1 MNTFDQSINRI
12 GFACKIQL
20 AHDEADPALNTKSTT
35 ISYLQRQT
43 VDKAREKLWGL
54 VNHNLSAFKKQLEF
68 VAKHPKPQRMF
79 RITSDLLP
87 AYTHDDY
94 MPFYFQADVVAK
106 LERELAKC
114 GEFARTN
121 DIRLSFHPGQF
132 CVLASENPQVV
143 ENSITEFE
151 YHCDIIRYMGYGQQ
165 FQDFKCNVHIG
176 GKLGP
181 AGIKAAM
188 RRLSPEARNTLTIE
202 NAEFTWGLDASL
214 ELVDTCALVLDIHH
228 HWIHSGEYIE
238 PADLRFKQVID
249 SWRGVRPVIHYSV
262 SREDCL
268 VDHDPTTKPDLK
280 QLKSLGFTAA
290 KLRAHSDY
298 YWNQACNNW
307 ALTFSP
313 HADIMSEAKQKNLAS
328 TRLYNYALQQQLS

>member
-1 MNTFDQSINRI
+1 MTTFNQNINRI
-12 GFACKIQL
+12 GFACKIQTEHDT
-20 AHDEADPALNTKSTT
+20 AHPDLNTKSTT
-35 ISYLQRQT
+35 ISYLARQT
-43 VDKAREKLWGL
+43 PDGARSKLWGL
-54 VNHNLSAFKKQLEF
+54 LDHNVNAFYRQLKY
-68 VAKHPKPQRMF
+68 VAKLPPEQRMF

-94 MPFYFQADVVAK
+94 MPFYFQPDVVAK
-106 LERELAKC
+106 LEAHLSMC
-114 GEFARTN
+114 GDFARAN

-132 CVLASENPQVV
+132 CVLASEQEQVV

-151 YHCDIIRYMGYGQQ
+151 YHCDLIRYMGYGKS

-176 GKLGP
+176 GKQGP
-181 AGIKAAM
+181 QGIVRALK
-188 RRLSPEARNTLTIE
+188 RLSPEARNCLTIE

-214 ELVDTCALVLDIHH
+214 ELVDHCALVLDIHH
-228 HWIHSGEYIE
+228 HWINSGEYID
-238 PADLRFKQVID
+238 PSDPKFKRVCD

-262 SREDCL
+262 SREDVI

-280 QLKSLGFTAA
+280 QLKSMGFTSA

-298 YWNQACNNW
+298 YWNQAVNNW

-313 HADIMSEAKQKNLAS
+313 VADIMCESKQKNLAS
-328 TRLYNYALQQQLS
+328 DALFKQLLKQQ

>member
-1 MNTFDQSINRI
+1 MFNQNINRI
-12 GFACKIQL
+12 GFACKIQS
-20 AHDEADPALNTKSTT
+20 AHDTAHTDLNTKSTT
-35 ISYLQRQT
+35 ITYLARQT
-43 VDKAREKLWGL
+43 QDGWRAKLWDL
-54 VNHNLSAFKKQLEF
+54 LNHNLSTFYRQLKW
-68 VAKHPKPQRMF
+68 VAQQPAHQRMF

-94 MPFYFQADVVAK
+94 MPFYFESDVVAK
-106 LERELAKC
+106 IEYYLSMC
-114 GEFARTN
+114 GEFARAN

-132 CVLASENPQVV
+132 CVLASENPGVV

-151 YHCDIIRYMGYGQQ
+151 YHADLIRYMGFGKQ
-165 FQDFKCNVHIG
+165 FQDFKCNVHVG

-228 HWIHSGEYIE
+228 HWINSGEYIE
-238 PADLRFKQVID
+238 PTDARFKRVQD

-262 SREDCL
+262 SREDVL
-268 VDHDPTTKPDLK
+268 VAHDPTMRPNLQELK
-280 QLKSLGFTAA
+280 FMGFTAA

-298 YWNQACNNW
+298 YWNSAVNNW

-313 HADIMSEAKQKNLAS
+313 VADIMCESKQKNLAS
-328 TRLYNYALQQQLS
+328 TPLAQQLLK